1 MIESIKREYLD
12 VIVEIDTGLD
22 VNRNILHFKWN
33 AGNELFAELL
43 KDQLRN
49 QFNEFKKEIA
59 RQTAKFPLLYLS
71 REEVSKLKSTLVR
84 EWNGANHC
92 WK

>member
-1 MIESIKREYLD
+1 MIESIEREGTD
-12 VIVEIDTGLD
+12 IVVRINTGLD
-22 VNRNILHFKWN
+22 VKGNILLFRWSTRD
-33 AGNELFAELL
+33 ELFAELL